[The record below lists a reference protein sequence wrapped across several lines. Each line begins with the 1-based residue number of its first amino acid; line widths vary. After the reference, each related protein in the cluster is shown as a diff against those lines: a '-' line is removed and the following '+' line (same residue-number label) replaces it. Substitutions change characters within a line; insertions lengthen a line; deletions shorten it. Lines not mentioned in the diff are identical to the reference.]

1 MKSFSKSKT
10 GPNQAGPGFRT
21 SDHFK
26 GSVFSGGKSRFG
38 TPPRVKFNPSQ
49 FKTQHKG

>member
-1 MKSFSKSKT
+1 MKTFSKSKS

-26 GSVFSGGKSRFG
+26 GSVFSGGKSRYG
-38 TPPRVKFNPSQ
+38 TPKMKFNPAQ